1 MMKRKRK
8 LTIELKPNWKQK
20 VTIWSAVGLGGLL
33 MCASPNLMA
42 KDVVNDTGITRSIE
56 GNMRAY
62 DGISAHLID
71 VSTEDGVVTLSGYV
85 DNLLARD
92 QAVTLAKSIKGVK
105 SVINRVRVR
114 PVFRTDEQIKD
125 DLTRA
130 LSEDAAADTWGIQ
143 VKVMDGKVTLS
154 GTADSWQERRLSGQI
169 AKGVRG
175 VKEVV
180 NDVVFV
186 PVANRPDNEIAAD
199 VKERLKMDIRYDD
212 SGTKVEVDNGKVTLS
227 GIVTSSDEKTLAE
240 ELAQVTGV
248 KSVDADDLL
257 VDYERM
263 ASLPDIRTKQPDISD
278 QKIAHALTKT
288 FQLDPRVK
296 AFGLDPMVSDGN
308 VTLDGTVDNYF
319 AKLAANRDAHNTVG
333 VKYVVDLLK
342 VRPKPIVDDQTLK
355 ARVDA
360 ALNRDPYLDLDD
372 VHVAVRNSEVTL
384 SGQVNNTFE
393 ISEAYQATARVN
405 GVADINNKLTATG
418 AKVPANGIGYTW
430 YHYVPDAYWPFDD
443 IPTSLDAKIKSDV
456 KSELFWS
463 PFIDSDQIKVS
474 VNNGRVTL
482 SGFVDDYVERRLAT
496 KNAWEGGARGVLN
509 HLTVR

>member
-8 LTIELKPNWKQK
+8 LMMEMKPNWKRK
-20 VTIWSAVGLGGLL
+20 IMACSAVGLGGLL
-33 MCASPNLMA
+33 MCAPLKVLAEN
-42 KDVVNDTGITRSIE
+42 VVNDTGITRSIE
-56 GNMRAY
+56 ADMRSY

-114 PVFRTDEQIKD
+114 PVFRTDAQIKD
-125 DLTRA
+125 DITRA

-143 VKVMDGKVTLS
+143 VKVRDGKATLS

-169 AKGVRG
+169 AKSVRG

-186 PVANRPDNEIAAD
+186 PVTNRPDNEIAAD
-199 VKERLKMDIRYDD
+199 VKERLKMDVRYDD
-212 SGTKVEVDNGKVTLS
+212 SGTTVKVKNGKVTLE
-227 GIVTSSDEKTLAE
+227 GLVTSSDERSLAE
-240 ELAQVTGV
+240 ELTWVTGV
-248 KSVDADDLL
+248 ESVDADNLL

-263 ASLPDIRTKQPDISD
+263 ASMPDVRAGQPDISD

-288 FQLDPRVK
+288 FQMDPRVK
-296 AFGLDPMVSDGN
+296 AFGLEPMVNDGT
-308 VTLDGTVDNYF
+308 VTLKGTVDNYF
-319 AKLAANRDAHNTVG
+319 AKLAAKRDAHNTVG
-333 VKYVVDLLK
+333 VTYVVDLLK
-342 VRPKPIVDDQTLK
+342 VRPEPMLSDQDLEK
-355 ARVDA
+355 RVDA
-360 ALNRDPYLDLDD
+360 ALDRNPYLDLDD
-372 VHVAVRNSEVTL
+372 VHVATRNSEVTL
-384 SGQVNNTFE
+384 SGQVDNTFE

-405 GVADINNKLTATG
+405 GVAEINNKLTATG
-418 AKVPANGIGYTW
+418 AHVPANGIDYTW
-430 YHYVPDAYWPFDD
+430 YHYVPDAYWPFED
-443 IPTSLDAKIKSDV
+443 IPTSLDAKIKDDV
-456 KSELFWS
+456 ESQLFWS

-474 VNNGRVTL
+474 VNDGRVTL

-509 HLTVR
+509 HLNVR